1 MPLVKLW
8 LESYDEDDEVDGDV
22 FWDDPEAPVAVVVAV
37 VRKRLLEAV
46 KLLKELAVFSSRLV
60 YESKYVLAL
69 LLPFGTPIVGVWW

>member
-1 MPLVKLW
+1 MVKLW

-22 FWDDPEAPVAVVVAV
+22 FWDDPEAPVAVVV

-46 KLLKELAVFSSRLV
+46 KLLKELAVFSSRLA

-69 LLPFGTPIVGVWW
+69 LFPFGTPIVGVCW